1 MKDVKGT
8 IKSYLENVLRNK
20 ELKDDESF
28 FESGVINSLFA
39 MQLVLFIEKE
49 FEISVDND
57 ELSLDNFLTI
67 NKITEYIEAKLD

>member
-67 NKITEYIEAKLD
+67 NKITEYIESKLD